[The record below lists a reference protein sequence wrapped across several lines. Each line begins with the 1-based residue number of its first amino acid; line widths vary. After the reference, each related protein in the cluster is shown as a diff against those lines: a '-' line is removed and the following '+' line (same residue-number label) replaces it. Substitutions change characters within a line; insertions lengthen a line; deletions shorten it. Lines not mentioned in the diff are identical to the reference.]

1 MNEHAAVEGRDWF
14 CEGKRLNQH
23 FDAER
28 RPTAGKGECDI
39 SISKALHG
47 VNRSR
52 GQHLLLRDQSA
63 VDIGDDQANI
73 PHKDLTRCCA
83 TRAAASPLVAWRV
96 TRYDRTRPTFL
107 FKSGSALLDVLV
119 FEMDGIFPAAAF
131 RIHIPA
137 CNPSKGNQAID
148 IA

>member
-28 RPTAGKGECDI
+28 RPTAGKGECDV

-47 VNRSR
+47 VDRSG

-63 VDIGDDQANI
+63 VDIGYNQANI
-73 PHKDLTRCCA
+73 AHKTPHSLLCNAIATLTKGGQTTA
-83 TRAAASPLVAWRV
+83 PAPHQ
-96 TRYDRTRPTFL
+96 RPGE
-107 FKSGSALLDVLV
+107 S
-119 FEMDGIFPAAAF
+119 
-131 RIHIPA
+131 
-137 CNPSKGNQAID
+137 